1 MAQNITSLLELK
13 ARQDELP
20 DDQKPVLS
28 VNGLMYFVN
37 GLGSGRDTVFTI
49 EEFLNFIGAEFKA
62 HTIHYLGN
70 MESEGSSPKVGGW
83 KVYTSTDITEASF
96 GYGQLVFQFQ
106 NPSGNIP
113 HTKGPSASI
122 VVPGLIV
129 QNESTFVD
137 IAEFK
142 KNVKF
147 DKNVVVEEDFSAKN
161 VETDSIKI
169 NTAIDVNSAYI
180 ALTSSVASVGDIV
193 ILHNVYSSDVTVE
206 VHVVRDPTS
215 GWATAK
221 WNTTLKQRSSMMLR
235 CVAIHTINDVKSY
248 EWSPLCNSEV
258 TVNVLM

>member
-1 MAQNITSLLELK
+1 MAENITSLIEKDPLTAEEALPTDIIYVVHGTGTPRDKNMELG
-13 ARQDELP
+13 ELL
-20 DDQKPVLS
+20 K
-28 VNGLMYFVN
+28 
-37 GLGSGRDTVFTI
+37 
-49 EEFLNFIGAEFKA
+49 FIGLDFEA

-70 MESEGSSPKVGGW
+70 MDSELDIPKVGGW
-83 KVYTSTDITEASF
+83 KVYTATDITEASF

-106 NPSGNIP
+106 DPSGTIP

-129 QNESTFVD
+129 QNESTFGN

-142 KNVKF
+142 KNVTF
-147 DKNVVVEEDFSAKN
+147 DKNVTVEKDFSAEN
-161 VETDSIKI
+161 IETDSIKI
-169 NTAIDVNSAYI
+169 NTAIDVNSASV
-180 ALTSSVASVGDIV
+180 ALTSRVASVGDIV

-206 VHVVRDPTS
+206 VHVVRDTTS

-258 TVNVLM
+258 TVNVIT